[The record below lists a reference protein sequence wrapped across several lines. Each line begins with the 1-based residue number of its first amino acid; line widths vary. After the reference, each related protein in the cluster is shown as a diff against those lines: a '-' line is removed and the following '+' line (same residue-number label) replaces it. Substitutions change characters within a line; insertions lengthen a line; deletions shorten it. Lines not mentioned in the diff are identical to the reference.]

1 MNQEEQS
8 ESNGPKSSDQTEKNK
23 SNAIINASLIG
34 FMIGVIAWSIAKSTV
49 GLFTLI
55 PLYIIY
61 RLVNQP
67 KA

>member
-8 ESNGPKSSDQTEKNK
+8 EPNGPESSDQTEKNK